1 MTDRATIRHDEQ
13 AERAARSA
21 RAWGWIAR
29 AIFAVLVLA
38 TLGFGYYLTVANT
51 AMREELGE
59 ALDDLAASRAETSAL
74 YEQLRSVG
82 ESPVVE
88 PGEIGRGDTPG
99 PQGPPGVQGIPGERG
114 ATGPM
119 PSAEAIAAADLVVS
133 RSGGSVFELAAIGRP
148 AILVPYPHATG
159 DHQAKN
165 AQWLAEAGAAI
176 VLPDADCTGE
186 HLREIVGAL
195 LADRQRL
202 AGMADAARAVGRPE
216 AADRV
221 ADEALALARA
231 GRRRGVL
238 LRPVR
243 ALGARRRARRERR
256 ARG

>member
-38 TLGFGYYLTVANT
+38 TLGFGGYLTVANT

-88 PGEIGRGDTPG
+88 PGEIGKGDTPG

-114 ATGPM
+114 ATGPAGTS
-119 PSAEAIAAADLVVS
+119 PTSSQIADAVAEYCAAVNSCRGPQGVA
-133 RSGGSVFELAAIGRP
+133 GSPGAQG
-148 AILVPYPHATG
+148 ATG
-159 DHQAKN
+159 P
-165 AQWLAEAGAAI
+165 AGAQGAPGPACPSGYDLRYVWLSVALEQYGTFSRQPVAI
-176 VLPDADCTGE
+176 CQPIE
-186 HLREIVGAL
+186 
-195 LADRQRL
+195 
-202 AGMADAARAVGRPE
+202 
-216 AADRV
+216 
-221 ADEALALARA
+221 
-231 GRRRGVL
+231 
-238 LRPVR
+238 
-243 ALGARRRARRERR
+243 
-256 ARG
+256 